1 MNKRKWVAVCEM
13 KEFLRLIE
21 FYFFVISNV
30 LLIFGNDMT
39 IISPIFGDGI
49 FSALQ
54 AFLVA
59 LLCLDGNS

>member
-13 KEFLRLIE
+13 KEFSRLIE

-30 LLIFGNDMT
+30 LPIFGNDKT

-49 FSALQ
+49 FSSTTSIFSCALM
-54 AFLVA
+54 LRWE
-59 LLCLDGNS
+59 